1 MECPLHQNE
10 RDCLSR
16 NKRETHKN
24 IETLLFGKGEIDINE
39 NYILF
44 NKVRADIRKTNYFKQ
59 WSVILSTST
68 SILFPMFHYIVL
80 NITYICVCARFVD
93 IIICV

>member
-16 NKRETHKN
+16 NERETHKN
-24 IETLLFGKGEIDINE
+24 IETLLFGKVEIDINE

-44 NKVRADIRKTNYFKQ
+44 NKVRADIRKTK
-59 WSVILSTST
+59 L
-68 SILFPMFHYIVL
+68 L
-80 NITYICVCARFVD
+80 
-93 IIICV
+93 

>member
-24 IETLLFGKGEIDINE
+24 IETLLFGKVEIVINE

-44 NKVRADIRKTNYFKQ
+44 NKVRADI
-59 WSVILSTST
+59 
-68 SILFPMFHYIVL
+68 
-80 NITYICVCARFVD
+80 
-93 IIICV
+93 

>member
-24 IETLLFGKGEIDINE
+24 IETLLFGKVEIDINE

-44 NKVRADIRKTNYFKQ
+44 NKVRADIRKTK
-59 WSVILSTST
+59 L
-68 SILFPMFHYIVL
+68 L
-80 NITYICVCARFVD
+80 
-93 IIICV
+93 